1 MSVEWYVLKGKEWL
15 GPFTSAKLKTLASS
29 QRLSRTSQIRK
40 GNGNPVL
47 AGQVKGLFPESAAKE
62 NEYGAIAITRLAEGS
77 KTRTSITV
85 LLDEAYQG
93 ELEGTFL
100 KGEQSLTLR
109 VKAGRHVL
117 DLRAAGKGQTSEIDV
132 GENQIV
138 DIETYLTKVEIFCR
152 VVPNFS
158 VAAREPASD
167 SEAVWYYQS
176 LDGQQKGPVSKTELR
191 ILAISKGRINRKTL
205 VYREGMDNWQMVA
218 DVAPEVFNHPVD
230 YRSFAILSILPESIR
245 SKAWVKF
252 GITVVVM
259 LGLMAR
265 CRGRQLEREKYRQR
279 AKERAVQ
286 QRSASPAHFPSSVF
300 LAKGGQE

>member
-1 MSVEWYVLKGKEWL
+1 MSVEWYVLKNEEWQ
-15 GPFTSAKLKTLASS
+15 GPFTAANLKSLASS
-29 QRLSRTSQIRK
+29 QRLSKTDQVRK

-47 AGQVKGLFPESAAKE
+47 AGQVKGLFSESAPKE
-62 NEYGAIAITRLAEGS
+62 NEYGTIAITRLAEGS

-109 VKAGRHVL
+109 VQAGRHVL
-117 DLRAAGKGQTSEIDV
+117 DLRAAGKRQTSDIEV
-132 GENQIV
+132 GENQVV
-138 DIETYLTKVEIFCR
+138 DVETYITKGEIFCR

-158 VAAREPASD
+158 VAAGEPASD
-167 SEAVWYYQS
+167 SDAVWYYQS
-176 LDGQQKGPVSKTELR
+176 LDGQQMGPVSKTELR
-191 ILAISKGRINRKTL
+191 ILALSKGRINRKTL
-205 VYREGMDNWQMVA
+205 VYRKGMDNWQMVA

-230 YRSFAILSILPESIR
+230 YRTFAILSILPESIR
-245 SKAWVKF
+245 SKAWVKI
-252 GITVVVM
+252 GITFVVM

-286 QRSASPAHFPSSVF
+286 QQTAFPSHPTSVF
-300 LAKGGQE
+300 LAEGGWE